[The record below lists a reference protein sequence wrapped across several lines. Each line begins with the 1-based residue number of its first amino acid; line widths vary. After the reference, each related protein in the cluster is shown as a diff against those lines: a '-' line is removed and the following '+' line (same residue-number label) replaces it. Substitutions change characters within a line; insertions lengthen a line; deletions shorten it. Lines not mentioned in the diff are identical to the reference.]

1 MAEEILLNQQTL
13 VLNWHFCE
21 HCYPALI
28 QAVFHV
34 GDRFW
39 TRQNQRPKNE
49 KRWVLFYSFQD
60 KFYSL
65 KAHTHYFIVL
75 MYLGTWKAAKL
86 DIFIHFTS
94 INLPHLS
101 QSISSLMYVY
111 YTVQFPSCF
120 SWVLDHSCD
129 CISSYYRRILKRFL
143 YYFLVMF
150 NFVITVT
157 LCNTCLT
164 L

>member
-101 QSISSLMYVY
+101 QSINSLMYVY

-143 YYFLVMF
+143 Y
-150 NFVITVT
+150 
-157 LCNTCLT
+157 
-164 L
+164 